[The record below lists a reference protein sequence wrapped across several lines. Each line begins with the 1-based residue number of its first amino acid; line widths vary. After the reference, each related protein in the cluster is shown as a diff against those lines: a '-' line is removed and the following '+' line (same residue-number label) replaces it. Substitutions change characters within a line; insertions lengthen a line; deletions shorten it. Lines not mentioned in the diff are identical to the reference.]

1 MLQEL
6 SALLVAGSLLGSSLS
21 ASAPNPEPDVN
32 APAVTIQRRVEE
44 VHVSFSAEDDTGPL
58 KNFPADG
65 FAVYDNERKVSS
77 FTAFGE
83 DSNLP
88 LRIGLLIDRSDS
100 VRKEFRA
107 EQQAAEGFLNSVL
120 RPGIDSIFL
129 LDFTHELNFRRP
141 SIGER
146 QMLTAEVSALAPGG
160 QTALYDAIDGAA
172 NYAVMTA
179 TEPQPVR
186 RVIILLSDGEDNYS
200 RHSLADAVAVA
211 QRKDIAIY
219 AITVHASRGY
229 HAGDAVLALFAQATG
244 GRAFVLPN
252 LKRLDAVFAEIQDEL
267 RTEYSVAFHPVSPD
281 QCGYH
286 TLLIRAHDPRV
297 RVHARQGY
305 YNCEP

>member
-6 SALLVAGSLLGSSLS
+6 SALLVAGSLLGPSLS
-21 ASAPNPEPDVN
+21 TSAPNPDPNVN

-58 KNFPADG
+58 KNFPADE

-107 EQQAAEGFLNSVL
+107 EQQAAQGFLNSVL

-129 LDFTHELNFRRP
+129 LDFTHQLNFRRP
-141 SIGER
+141 PIGDR
-146 QMLTAEVSALAPGG
+146 QMLTAEVSALASGG

-172 NYAVMTA
+172 NDAVMTT

-200 RHSLADAVAVA
+200 RHSLEDAVAAA

-252 LKRLDAVFAEIQDEL
+252 LKRLDAVFAQIQDEL